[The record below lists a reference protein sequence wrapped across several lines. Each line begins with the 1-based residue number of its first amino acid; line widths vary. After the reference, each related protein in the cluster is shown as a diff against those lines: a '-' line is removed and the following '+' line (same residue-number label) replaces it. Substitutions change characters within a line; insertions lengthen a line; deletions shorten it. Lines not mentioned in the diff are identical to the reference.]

1 MKIILMAVYV
11 VVAGLFLLGG
21 LVYPQVKEW
30 SYWAVG
36 ACGLHALLSFIVASC
51 KMADAGHIAAC
62 CWQGISTLLCA
73 GLLLTYFLKQEG
85 GWLLAA
91 AVLAG
96 FTLMVTLVMVLVL
109 KADSVARR

>member
-1 MKIILMAVYV
+1 MKIILIAVYIIA
-11 VVAGLFLLGG
+11 AGLVLLGG

-36 ACGLHALLSFIVASC
+36 ACGLHALLSLIVVSS
-51 KMADAGHIAAC
+51 KMADAGRIAALF
-62 CWQGISTLLCA
+62 WQGISTLLCV
-73 GLLLTYFLKQEG
+73 GLLLTYALRQEG

-96 FTLMVTLVMVLVL
+96 FSLLVTLVLTLAL
-109 KADSVARR
+109 KPDSATGR